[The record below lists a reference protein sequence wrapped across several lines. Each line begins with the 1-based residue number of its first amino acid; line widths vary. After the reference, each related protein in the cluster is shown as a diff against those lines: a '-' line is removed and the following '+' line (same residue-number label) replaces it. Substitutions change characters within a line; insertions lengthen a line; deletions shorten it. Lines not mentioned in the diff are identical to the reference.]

1 MIKSFLQHRYQRGHI
16 GRKVNDNMVHSELE
30 RITHVVPQGSIL
42 GPLLFLIY
50 INDLPRTLNN
60 ISIPVLFADDT
71 SVIITDK
78 NSMNFQNKIN
88 IVFKLNKWFTANQ
101 LH

>member
-1 MIKSFLQHRYQRGHI
+1 
-16 GRKVNDNMVHSELE
+16 MVHSELE